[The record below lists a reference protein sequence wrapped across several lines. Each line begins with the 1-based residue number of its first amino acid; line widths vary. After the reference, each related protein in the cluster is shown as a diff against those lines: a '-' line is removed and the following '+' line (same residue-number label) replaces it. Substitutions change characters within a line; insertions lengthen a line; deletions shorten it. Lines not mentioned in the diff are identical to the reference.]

1 MEIKFTLGPDGCL
14 KNGDPQVFEFS
25 GDDDLWVYIDDQ
37 LILDLGGDHKMTKGK
52 IDFAEKKILDT
63 TTTAVQGGV
72 TRNADNFTL
81 ADKAVHTMKLFY
93 LERGMFDSNLKFSF
107 SMYPFDDTYDVEKVA
122 DISDLNESLKSQY
135 SDYFTFNNT
144 ASDGNGGNAKY
155 TVYDSKTNTA
165 IASTTE
171 KPNPGTTSTSREFTI
186 NNGQYASFT
195 NIFTVNKN
203 LSTKESPSGVYLYD
217 TSYQVVDVENNNA
230 LVKAGDGDNTEN
242 FNFLTTLAG
251 ADPDLDITHLR
262 AIFTNKLKTQSFMV
276 TKEINSYDDA
286 STAFPFYV
294 KIKMTP
300 AGKEAVVFDTTELAY
315 KTSLDGYS
323 ETHYLGAG
331 GLGEMH
337 EGEFL
342 LFDGIPEGAKVTVY
356 EPTADTTN
364 RTPNAEGDANCYK
377 NVTIENTSTINGTQR
392 TKRNGT
398 TDQYT
403 DITIQLDGFDT
414 ITIFNEP
421 KNYRMDYQLETRL
434 YKDKIYKLTG
444 LITPAMAAQG
454 YVEITNADHTAFL
467 TQKFVSDHIPY
478 ESNFMKNLTWS
489 SGEANHKLSKDGF
502 DDYVILTADVS
513 NKYLNVK
520 IDTDGNGSYDEPISG
535 LACGQSILKDGAYIP
550 GTLSGQT
557 PSYWSIYVM
566 NANGTKGAFVANCYS
581 PEFNYVAFDN
591 YLVTAVYGK
600 GSGHDLYNK
609 FIRATVTDLGITRNH
624 WNDTVS
630 GSDDLSTYYDEY
642 EQKNLTYKW
651 YFADKEY
658 DRLYLDMALAFDHNG
673 KMINTY
679 LETTVKV
686 GYEILYKKDGQ
697 WTFYKDVQIPNAK
710 LDNKNRI
717 HAYYGFANSENN
729 RGLEMGI
736 RAYVDDGTKTYSE
749 IMTFELNTVGSKGL
763 SSAYD
768 QYTPSS

>member
-1 MEIKFTLGPDGCL
+1 
-14 KNGDPQVFEFS
+14 
-25 GDDDLWVYIDDQ
+25 
-37 LILDLGGDHKMTKGK
+37 
-52 IDFAEKKILDT
+52 
-63 TTTAVQGGV
+63 
-72 TRNADNFTL
+72 
-81 ADKAVHTMKLFY
+81 
-93 LERGMFDSNLKFSF
+93 
-107 SMYPFDDTYDVEKVA
+107 
-122 DISDLNESLKSQY
+122 
-135 SDYFTFNNT
+135 
-144 ASDGNGGNAKY
+144 
-155 TVYDSKTNTA
+155 
-165 IASTTE
+165 
-171 KPNPGTTSTSREFTI
+171 
-186 NNGQYASFT
+186 
-195 NIFTVNKN
+195 
-203 LSTKESPSGVYLYD
+203 
-217 TSYQVVDVENNNA
+217 
-230 LVKAGDGDNTEN
+230 
-242 FNFLTTLAG
+242 
-251 ADPDLDITHLR
+251 
-262 AIFTNKLKTQSFMV
+262 MV
-276 TKEINSYDDA
+276 TKEINGYDDA

-300 AGKEAVVFDTTELAY
+300 AGKDEVRFNTTGLAY

-323 ETHYLGAG
+323 VLHYLGAD
-331 GLGEMH
+331 GLGQIR

-356 EPTADTTN
+356 EPTANTTN

-377 NVTIENTSTINGTQR
+377 NVTIQNTNQANSPQR
-392 TKRNGT
+392 NPRSGAN
-398 TDQYT
+398 DQYT

-421 KNYRMDYQLETRL
+421 KNYRMDYQLPTRL
-434 YKDKIYKLTG
+434 YGEKIYKLTG

-478 ESNFMKNLTWS
+478 ESNFMKNLTWN
-489 SGEANHKLSKDGF
+489 SGKANHKLSKDGF

-513 NKYLNVK
+513 NKTLIVK
-520 IDTDGNGSYDEPISG
+520 IDTDGYGSYDETISG

-550 GTLSGQT
+550 GTRSGQT
-557 PSYWSIYVM
+557 PSYWSIYVL
-566 NANGTKGAFVANCYS
+566 NADGTQGAFVANCYS

-591 YLVTAVYGK
+591 YLVTAVYGE

-630 GSDDLSTYYDEY
+630 GLNDSSTYYDEY

-673 KMINTY
+673 KMIKTY
-679 LETTVKV
+679 PETTVKV
-686 GYEILYKKDGQ
+686 GYEILYKEDGE
-697 WTFYKDVQIPNAK
+697 WTLYKDVQIPNAK

-736 RAYVDDGTKTYSE
+736 RAYVDDGAKTYSG

-763 SSAYD
+763 SFAYD
-768 QYTPSS
+768 QNPPSS

>member
-1 MEIKFTLGPDGCL
+1 
-14 KNGDPQVFEFS
+14 
-25 GDDDLWVYIDDQ
+25 
-37 LILDLGGDHKMTKGK
+37 MTEGK
-52 IDFAEKKILDT
+52 IDFAEKKILRT
-63 TTTAVQGGV
+63 TTKAVQDGV
-72 TRNADNFTL
+72 TRNANGFTL
-81 ADKAVHTMKLFY
+81 ANKAVHTMKLFY

-195 NIFTVNKN
+195 NIFTVNNN
-203 LSTKESPSGVYLYD
+203 LRTEESPSGVSSGVYRYA

-230 LVKAGDGDNTEN
+230 LVKAGDGLNTGD

-276 TKEINSYDDA
+276 TKEINGYDDA

-294 KIKMTP
+294 KIKMTL
-300 AGKEAVVFDTTELAY
+300 ADKDEVIFDTTRLAY

-323 ETHYLGAG
+323 GTHYLGAG

-377 NVTIENTSTINGTQR
+377 NVTIQNTNQANQPQR
-392 TKRNGT
+392 NPRNGT
-398 TDQYT
+398 IDQYT

-421 KNYRMDYQLETRL
+421 KNYRMDYKLETRL

-454 YVEITNADHTAFL
+454 YVEIDNTYHTAFL

-513 NKYLNVK
+513 DKTLNVK
-520 IDTDGNGSYDEPISG
+520 IDTDGNGSYDETISG
-535 LACGQSILKDGAYIP
+535 LACGQSILKDDAYIP

-557 PSYWSIYVM
+557 PSYWSIYVL
-566 NANGTKGAFVANCYS
+566 NADGAQGAFVANCYS

-591 YLVTAVYGK
+591 YLVTAVYGQ

-630 GSDDLSTYYDEY
+630 GLDDSNMYYDEY
-642 EQKNLTYKW
+642 EQKNLPYKW
-651 YFADKEY
+651 YLADKEY

-679 LETTVKV
+679 PETTVKV

-697 WTFYKDVQIPNAK
+697 WTLYKDVQIPNAK

-736 RAYVDDGTKTYSE
+736 RAYVDDGTKLYSG
-749 IMTFELNTVGSKGL
+749 IMPFELNTVGSKGL

-768 QYTPSS
+768 QNPPSS